1 MDLIIQ
7 KLTRPALTGNIDQ
20 FIDILK
26 DVPGEY
32 WKADHFLKDLPGKFQ
47 VSCCA
52 FTGDKLAG
60 YIISTTTNSSSAHI
74 HKFMIAS
81 ELRGKKIG
89 QRLLS
94 FFEDLVR
101 KNNISIITLNVNEDN
116 EDAIR
121 FYKRYGFEVESK
133 CLDTKNSNVLLKMKK
148 LIR

>member
-7 KLTRPALTGNIDQ
+7 ELTRPVLTGNIDQ

-32 WKADHFLKDLPGKFQ
+32 WKADHFLIDLPGKFQ

-52 FTGDKLAG
+52 FSEDKLAG

-81 ELRGKKIG
+81 ELRGRKIG
-89 QRLLS
+89 QRLLC
-94 FFEDLVR
+94 FFEDLV
-101 KNNISIITLNVNEDN
+101 KKSNISMITLKVNEDN
-116 EDAIR
+116 LDAIR

-133 CLDTKNSNVLLKMKK
+133 CIDNRNSNVLLKMKK
-148 LIR
+148 LI